1 MTNDEI
7 RRNDE
12 IRMSKP
18 AIAPLSAFR
27 HSGFGFLS
35 SFVIRHSTTCDPA
48 PVAGQADTGHLAGS
62 RGQEN
67 IFTLFLC
74 LAVASGLKVS
84 PCEPDFCLAPLEAG
98 RHAVAWRRLAPS

>member
-35 SFVIRHSTTCDPA
+35 SFVI
-48 PVAGQADTGHLAGS
+48 Q
-62 RGQEN
+62 
-67 IFTLFLC
+67 
-74 LAVASGLKVS
+74 
-84 PCEPDFCLAPLEAG
+84 
-98 RHAVAWRRLAPS
+98 RLAIQPPSPGKQIPGILLDRADRKIFSLCFFVWLLQAA